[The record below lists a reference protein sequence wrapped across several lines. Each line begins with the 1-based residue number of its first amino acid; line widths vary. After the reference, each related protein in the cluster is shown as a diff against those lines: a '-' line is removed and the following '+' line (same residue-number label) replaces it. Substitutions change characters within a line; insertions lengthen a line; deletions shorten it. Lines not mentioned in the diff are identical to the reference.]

1 MFKKIVVYICF
12 SLLVLSCERIFIN
25 GELDGMWRL
34 ERVESESGITC
45 PKDVFYSFQRHLVMM
60 GIYSE
65 TVHPKNY
72 YMGCFSYDGNN
83 IVMNNF
89 YRYPGMD
96 GVCVPE
102 ELENLYIYDTTV
114 NFKVEKISSDILVLS
129 SCDVKYTFRKW

>member
-1 MFKKIVVYICF
+1 MLKRIIYIC
-12 SLLVLSCERIFIN
+12 LLLLFLSCERIFIN

-34 ERVESESGITC
+34 ERVESEA
-45 PKDVFYSFQRHLVMM
+45 DVVYPDSIFYSFQRHLVMM

-65 TVHPKNY
+65 TEHPKNY

-83 IVMNNF
+83 IVMDNF

-102 ELENLYIYDTTV
+102 ELENLYIYDVTA
-114 NFKVEKISSDILVLS
+114 NFEVEKIDNKKLVLS
-129 SCDVKYTFRKW
+129 SFGREYTFTKW

>member
-1 MFKKIVVYICF
+1 MLKRIIYICLL
-12 SLLVLSCERIFIN
+12 LLVLSCERIFIN

-34 ERVESESGITC
+34 ERVESEA
-45 PKDVFYSFQRHLVMM
+45 DVVYPDSIFYSFQRHLVMM

-65 TVHPKNY
+65 TEHPKNF

-83 IVMNNF
+83 IVMDNF

-102 ELENLYIYDTTV
+102 ELGNLFIYDVTA
-114 NFKVEKISSDILVLS
+114 NFKVENIDNKKLVLS
-129 SCDVKYTFRKW
+129 SFGREYTFTKW

>member
-1 MFKKIVVYICF
+1 MLKRIIYIC
-12 SLLVLSCERIFIN
+12 LLLLFLSCERIFIN

-34 ERVESESGITC
+34 ERVESEA
-45 PKDVFYSFQRHLVMM
+45 DVVYPDSIFYSFQRHLVMM

-65 TVHPKNY
+65 TEHPKNY
-72 YMGCFSYDGNN
+72 YMGCFYYENDRL
-83 IVMNNF
+83 IMNNF